1 MLKNFQ
7 LIHRRKPATIN
18 GSLLVWETC
27 LRSIGFGAGDGRE
40 PQDEIFE
47 GAAAYRFL
55 LEVICGLHSPVV
67 GETEVFG
74 QFKNFS
80 KLWLEQEPQRAA
92 LVQKLFME
100 AKELRSKHLRGLGT
114 QSYGGW
120 IKRQLKES
128 QVHVFGGGQL
138 VEEILPYL
146 QKSAEKVTLHVRQP
160 IKAAHLNVEV
170 KDLAERAFDRGALI
184 IAAPV
189 KAQDIEQ
196 WLKHQPAQVFDLRD
210 DSHVDR
216 LTTSPK
222 HHVLQDIFHEIEH
235 TRARLLPVIRD
246 LKAEIHARA
255 EKVAN
260 QVHVRPQG
268 WDDICA

>member
-1 MLKNFQ
+1 
-7 LIHRRKPATIN
+7 
-18 GSLLVWETC
+18 
-27 LRSIGFGAGDGRE
+27 
-40 PQDEIFE
+40 
-47 GAAAYRFL
+47 
-55 LEVICGLHSPVV
+55 
-67 GETEVFG
+67 
-74 QFKNFS
+74 
-80 KLWLEQEPQRAA
+80 
-92 LVQKLFME
+92 VQKLFSE

-120 IKRQLKES
+120 IKRQLVES
-128 QVHVFGGGQL
+128 QVHVLGGGQL

-146 QKSAEKVTLHVRQP
+146 QKTAEKVTLHVRQP
-160 IKAAHLNVEV
+160 VKVAHLKVEV
-170 KDLAERAFDRGALI
+170 KALQDQAFDGGALI

-189 KAQDIEQ
+189 KAEEIEQ
-196 WLKHQPAQVFDLRD
+196 WLRKSPAQVFDLRD

-216 LTTSPK
+216 IANAPK

-235 TRARLLPVIRD
+235 TRARLQPVIVE
-246 LKAEIHARA
+246 LKAEILARA